1 MTRPLD
7 ERAGRDPGAK
17 PEASRRRPSK
27 ERRAALREELYARI
41 ARGDIT
47 LIEAVKMMRKIAGRS
62 QADYAR
68 LVGVSPRILI
78 ELERGIGN
86 PTLRTLGKI
95 LAPFDLEIGLRRRA
109 LMGASERQPRSERK
123 RS

>member
-1 MTRPLD
+1 MNEADGTKARTRV
-7 ERAGRDPGAK
+7 RAAR
-17 PEASRRRPSK
+17 SK

-41 ARGDIT
+41 ARGDIS
-47 LIEAVKMMRKIAGRS
+47 LVDAVKTMRKIAGRS

-86 PTLRTLGKI
+86 PTLKTLSKI
-95 LAPFDLEIGLRRRA
+95 LAPFDLEIGLRRR
-109 LMGASERQPRSERK
+109 PR
-123 RS
+123 